1 MVNCPLAPWI
11 HPLMVS
17 PPGWGMV
24 GRRTVD
30 VVRVVKIGWMWIIV
44 ILSIV
49 PMPVVLRN
57 MTETPAGPV
66 VTLIMIVPT

>member
-1 MVNCPLAPWI
+1 MI
-11 HPLMVS
+11 
-17 PPGWGMV
+17 

-57 MTETPAGPV
+57 MTETPAGPA
-66 VTLIMIVPT
+66 VTFIMIVPT